1 MSLPAWGEYPIA
13 HISLVAH
20 SSIIKTLIKRAVCA
34 VSLALSMAL
43 GAQAFETPPSN
54 SPYLNTVNASH
65 QVRLLDN
72 DTAALEN
79 VLRMIE
85 RARKSMEL
93 EYFVFNPDRS
103 GRLVLQALLRK
114 ADEGVKIRILVDYNA
129 NGVKPGLDSF
139 YHDEL
144 ARHGIELRYFNV
156 ADFLEFWK
164 VGFRNHRKLLV
175 VDDEEMVTGGRNIA
189 DGYFGMSE
197 HMDYLDRDIWINGPV
212 VPFAVHGFDL
222 FWNDAVVSNPKK
234 PEEPVFRR
242 RTNPA
247 SSKMLTTQAQD
258 EADYHARLDAFKGRI
273 TTTKKSLR
281 PRSSDLEFR
290 QKVAKAGDEELAKS
304 PVVNVRSITLVSDT
318 PVPGESARVVTP
330 YLYQRIDGATKS
342 LLIENFMFMV
352 KGEAKHALL
361 GLLDRGVKIDL
372 LTNGFSSEPN
382 FLMAELANSRQ
393 NMGVDHG
400 MNVYCYCG
408 GPKSD
413 RIFSGNNAIWAL
425 HTKTM
430 VIDGKDSVIGSYN
443 LDPRSEWINDEGAI
457 VVNDSP
463 EFAHLLEE
471 RTRNRIKNAT
481 QMNEDGSYADGSHCY
496 SAGRIMTI
504 ILRPLAEIV
513 SDQL

>member
-1 MSLPAWGEYPIA
+1 M
-13 HISLVAH
+13 ISF
-20 SSIIKTLIKRAVCA
+20 LIKRTGFVI
-34 VSLALSMAL
+34 SLALL
-43 GAQAFETPPSN
+43 TTIEVQAFETPPAN
-54 SPYLNTVNASH
+54 SPYLVTVNAPH
-65 QVRLLDN
+65 QARILDN

-79 VLRMIE
+79 ILQMIG

-103 GRLVLQALLRK
+103 GRLVLQALVRK

-129 NGVKPGLDSF
+129 NGLKPGLDSF
-139 YHDEL
+139 YHDAL
-144 ARHGIELRYFNV
+144 ARHGIKVRYFNV
-156 ADFLEFWK
+156 ADVLEFWK

-175 VDDEEMVTGGRNIA
+175 IDDEEMLTGGRNIA

-197 HMDYLDRDIWINGPV
+197 HMNYLDRDIWIKGPIALS
-212 VPFAVHGFDL
+212 AVHGFDL
-222 FWNDAVVSNPKK
+222 FWNDPVVENPRS
-234 PEEPVFRR
+234 PEEPVFKR

-247 SSKMLTTQAQD
+247 SSKMLSTKAQD
-258 EADYHARLDAFKGRI
+258 EADYHARLDAFKGRV
-273 TTTKKSLR
+273 TTTRVTLKPRTSDVELR
-281 PRSSDLEFR
+281 
-290 QKVAKAGDEELAKS
+290 QQVAKLGGDELARS
-304 PVVNVRSITLVSDT
+304 PVLTIHSITLVSDT

-330 YLYQRIDGATKS
+330 YLYQRIEGAKKS
-342 LLIENFMFMV
+342 LLIENFIFMA
-352 KGEAKHALL
+352 KDEEKHALL

-372 LTNGFSSEPN
+372 LTNGFASEPN

-393 NMGVDHG
+393 NMGVHHG

-408 GPKSD
+408 APKSD
-413 RIFSGNNAIWAL
+413 KVFSGKDAIWGL

-443 LDPRSEWINDEGAI
+443 LDPRSGWINDEGTI

-463 EFAHLLEE
+463 EFAALLEE
-471 RTRNRIKNAT
+471 KTRNRIKNAT
-481 QMNEDGSYADGSHCY
+481 RMNQDGSYANGYHCY

-504 ILRPLAEIV
+504 ILRPLAELI

>member
-1 MSLPAWGEYPIA
+1 MIRFLM
-13 HISLVAH
+13 
-20 SSIIKTLIKRAVCA
+20 KQTVCA
-34 VSLALSMAL
+34 FSLALSMAI
-43 GAQAFETPPSN
+43 GAQAVETPPSN
-54 SPYLNTVNASH
+54 SPYLNTVNAPH
-65 QVRLLDN
+65 QARILDN

-79 VLRMIE
+79 VLQMIG

-103 GRLVLQALLRK
+103 GRLVLQALVRK

-139 YHDEL
+139 YHGEL
-144 ARHGIELRYFNV
+144 ARHGIEVRYFNV
-156 ADFLEFWK
+156 ADLLEFWK

-175 VDDEEMVTGGRNIA
+175 VDDEEMLTGGRNIA
-189 DGYFGMSE
+189 DGFFGMSE
-197 HMDYLDRDIWINGPV
+197 HMNYLDRDIWIKGPIARS
-212 VPFAVHGFDL
+212 AVHGFDL
-222 FWNDAVVSNPKK
+222 FWNAPVVQEPKA

-258 EADYHARLDAFKGRI
+258 EADYRARLDAFKGRI

-281 PRSSDLEFR
+281 PQTSDLEFR
-290 QKVAKAGDEELAKS
+290 QEVAKRGGEELAQS
-304 PVVNVRSITLVSDT
+304 PVVTIHSITLVSDT
-318 PVPGESARVVTP
+318 PVPGESARVVSP
-330 YLYQRIDGATKS
+330 YLYQRIEGATKS

-352 KGEAKHALL
+352 KDEEKHALL

-372 LTNGFSSEPN
+372 LTNGFSTEPN
-382 FLMAELANSRQ
+382 PLMAELANSRQ

-408 GPKSD
+408 APKSD
-413 RIFSGNNAIWAL
+413 RIFSGSNAIWGL

-443 LDPRSEWINDEGAI
+443 LDPRSAWINDEGLI

-463 EFAHLLEE
+463 EFARLLEE
-471 RTRNRIKNAT
+471 KTWNRIKNAT
-481 QMNEDGSYADGSHCY
+481 RMNQDGSYANGSHCY

-504 ILRPLAEIV
+504 ILRPIAEMI

>member
-1 MSLPAWGEYPIA
+1 M
-13 HISLVAH
+13 V
-20 SSIIKTLIKRAVCA
+20 KRAVCT
-34 VSLALSMAL
+34 VGLALSTAL
-43 GAQAFETPPSN
+43 GAQAIEMPSSS
-54 SPYLNTVNASH
+54 SPYLNTVNAPH
-65 QVRLLDN
+65 QARLLDN

-79 VLRMIE
+79 ILQMIG
-85 RARKSMEL
+85 RARKSLEL

-103 GRLVLQALLRK
+103 GRLVLQALVRK

-129 NGVKPGLDSF
+129 NGMKPGLDSF
-139 YHDEL
+139 YYDEL

-156 ADFLEFWK
+156 ADLLEFWK

-189 DGYFGMSE
+189 DVYFGMSE
-197 HMDYLDRDIWINGPV
+197 HMDYLDRDIWIKGPIAQA
-212 VPFAVHGFDL
+212 AVHGFDL
-222 FWNDAVVSNPKK
+222 FWNDSVVTNPKK
-234 PEEPVFRR
+234 PVEPVFRR

-247 SSKMLTTQAQD
+247 SSKVLTTLAQD
-258 EADYHARLDAFKGRI
+258 KADYQMRLDAFKGRI
-273 TTTKKSLR
+273 TTTKGSLR
-281 PRSSDLEFR
+281 PRMSDLEFR
-290 QKVAKAGDEELAKS
+290 QEVAKVGDEELAKS
-304 PVVNVRSITLVSDT
+304 PIINIRSITLVSDT

-330 YLYQRIDGATKS
+330 YLHHRIEGAKRS
-342 LLIENFMFMV
+342 LLIENFMFLV
-352 KGEAKHALL
+352 KGEEKHVLL
-361 GLLDRGVKIDL
+361 GLLERGVKIDL
-372 LTNGFSSEPN
+372 LTNSFASEPN

-393 NMGVDHG
+393 NMAVHHG

-408 GPKSD
+408 APKSD
-413 RIFSGNNAIWAL
+413 RIFSGANAIWAL

-443 LDPRSEWINDEGAI
+443 LDPRSRWINDEGAV

-463 EFAHLLEE
+463 ELAQLLEGE
-471 RTRNRIKNAT
+471 TRNRIKSAT
-481 QMNEDGSYADGSHCY
+481 QMNQDGSYANGSHCN

>member
-1 MSLPAWGEYPIA
+1 M
-13 HISLVAH
+13 
-20 SSIIKTLIKRAVCA
+20 
-34 VSLALSMAL
+34 VSLFLSMVI

-54 SPYLNTVNASH
+54 SPYLNTVNAPH
-65 QVRLLDN
+65 QARLLDN

-79 VLRMIE
+79 ALQMIG

-103 GRLVLQALLRK
+103 GRLVLQALVKK

-129 NGVKPGLDSF
+129 NGVKPGLDRF

-156 ADFLEFWK
+156 AELWEFWEA
-164 VGFRNHRKLLV
+164 GFRNHRKLLV

-197 HMDYLDRDIWINGPV
+197 RMDYLDRDIWIKGPI
-212 VPFAVHGFDL
+212 VPLAVHGFDL
-222 FWNDAVVSNPKK
+222 FWNDPVVSKPQE

-247 SSKMLTTQAQD
+247 SSKMLATQAQD
-258 EADYHARLDAFKGRI
+258 EADYHARLDAFKSRI
-273 TTTKKSLR
+273 TTTKESLR

-290 QKVAKAGDEELAKS
+290 QEVAKVGDGELAKS
-304 PVVNVRSITLVSDT
+304 PAVNIHSITLVSDT
-318 PVPGESARVVTP
+318 PVPGESARIVTP
-330 YLYQRIDGATKS
+330 YLYQRIEGAKKS

-352 KGEAKHALL
+352 KGEEKHALL
-361 GLLDRGVKIDL
+361 ALLERGVKIDL
-372 LTNGFSSEPN
+372 LTNGFNSEPN
-382 FLMAELANSRQ
+382 PLMAELANSRQ

-400 MNVYCYCG
+400 MKVYCYCG
-408 GPKSD
+408 APKAD
-413 RIFSGNNAIWAL
+413 QVFSGRKAIWGL

-443 LDPRSEWINDEGAI
+443 LDSRSGWINDEGAI

-463 EFAHLLEE
+463 EFASLLENK
-471 RTRNRIKNAT
+471 TKNRIQSAT
-481 QMNEDGSYADGSHCY
+481 LMNPDGSYANGYHCF
-496 SAGRIMTI
+496 SPGRILTI
-504 ILRPLAEIV
+504 ILRPVAEMV